1 MHSLNS
7 PVRPEF
13 GPESRRMHDHTED
26 DKKEISGKT
35 ILL

>member
-1 MHSLNS
+1 MHSSNS

-13 GPESRRMHDHTED
+13 GPESRQMHDHTGH

>member
-1 MHSLNS
+1 MHSLIS
-7 PVRPEF
+7 PVRPELE
-13 GPESRRMHDHTED
+13 PESRQMHDHTGD